1 MRRIFLIVAAVVFF
15 LGLIF
20 LSISLIPQRSQSES
34 NNSSHILGS
43 EDARVH
49 IVGYFDLEAPES
61 REAWEKIFRLRGQY
75 GDRLSIEFRHYPITA
90 VHPHAMSAAMA
101 LEAAGEQGKFWEF
114 IDILWNQQDVWH
126 AVSDPKTLFTQYA
139 EQVGIKESARFR
151 DDTEQ
156 QRLKVRILSDLDDA
170 YTQGVSW
177 GTPFL
182 VNGNPTSIDVIQL
195 AVERVISKPQ

>member
-20 LSISLIPQRSQSES
+20 LSISSILQTSQSGS
-34 NNSSHILGS
+34 QDASHMLGS

-61 REAWEKIFRLRGQY
+61 REAWEKISHLREQY

-90 VHPHAMSAAMA
+90 IHPHAMTAAVA
-101 LEAAGEQGKFWEF
+101 AEAAGEQDKFWEF

-126 AVSDPKTLFTQYA
+126 AVSDPKMLFTQYA
-139 EQVGIKESARFR
+139 EQVGVKESARFL
-151 DDTEQ
+151 DDMKQ
-156 QRLKVRILSDLDDA
+156 QRLKVWILSDLDDA
-170 YTQGVSW
+170 RTQGVSW

-182 VNGNPTSIDVIQL
+182 VNGKPTSIDVIQL
-195 AVERVISKPQ
+195 AVERVISKP